1 MQVPSLGRVELLHL
15 RYFVAVAEELNFSAA
30 ARKLRMAASPLSQRI
45 KDLEH
50 ELGRQLFDRSTHHVE
65 LTPAGAALLPIARDV
80 LDRVGAIRW
89 RLDQATT
96 PTRATV
102 FVGMPAGIHP
112 VLRERL
118 NQLAGCVEERF
129 EVKRWPGSTTD
140 LVAAVKEGRLALT
153 LARLP
158 VQEAALDTLHV
169 MTERLG
175 AVVPADR
182 FAGHKSVKL
191 ADLTDLAYAKAS
203 EEITPSYFEQLDRQ
217 LAELGIKKRIQL
229 SNTGYQGTSEI
240 VSSGLGFSVSMLD
253 EDSAMRGFRLENMVV
268 LPFEDFRAQL
278 DTGLLWRRDR
288 GGDGDLAEIVA
299 AAKEVFTEPLVK

>member
-1 MQVPSLGRVELLHL
+1 MELLHL

-30 ARKLRMAASPLSQRI
+30 ARKLHMAASPLSQRI

-50 ELGRQLFDRSTHHVE
+50 ELGRPLFDRSTHHVA
-65 LTPAGAALLPIARDV
+65 LTDAGAALLPIARDV
-80 LDRVGAIRW
+80 LDRVGSIRW

-96 PTRATV
+96 PDRVTV
-102 FVGMPAGIHP
+102 LVGMPAGIHP

-118 NQLAGCVEERF
+118 TALAERVAGRF
-129 EVKRWPGSTTD
+129 EVKRWPGTTSD
-140 LVAAVKEGRLALT
+140 LVAAVKDGRLALT

-158 VQEAALDTLHV
+158 VQEASLDVLHV

-175 AVVPADR
+175 AVVPADQ
-182 FAGHKSVKL
+182 FDGKNSVK
-191 ADLTDLAYAKAS
+191 LTDLAYARS
-203 EEITPSYFEQLDRQ
+203 PEEMMPAYFEQLDRQ
-217 LAELGIKKRIQL
+217 LHELGIKKRIQL

-253 EDSAMRGFRLENMVV
+253 EDSAMRGYRLENMTV

-288 GGDGDLAEIVA
+288 ADGGDIEELVE
-299 AAKEVFTEPLVK
+299 AAKQIFTEPIVK

>member
-1 MQVPSLGRVELLHL
+1 MELLHL

-30 ARKLRMAASPLSQRI
+30 ARKLHMAASPLSQRV

-50 ELGRQLFDRSTHHVE
+50 ELGRPLFDRSTHHVA
-65 LTPAGAALLPIARDV
+65 LTDAGAALLPIARDV
-80 LDRVGAIRW
+80 LDRVGSIRW
-89 RLDQATT
+89 RLDQAAR
-96 PTRATV
+96 PGRVTV
-102 FVGMPAGIHP
+102 FVGMPAGVHP
-112 VLRERL
+112 ALRERL
-118 NQLAGCVEERF
+118 TLLAERVAGRF

-140 LVAAVKEGRLALT
+140 LVAAVKEGKLALT

-158 VQEAALDTLHV
+158 VQEASLDALHV

-175 AVVPADR
+175 AVVPADQFEGR
-182 FAGHKSVKL
+182 SSVKL
-191 ADLTDLAYAKAS
+191 ADLTDLAYAKS
-203 EEITPSYFEQLDRQ
+203 PEEMMPAYFEQVDRQ
-217 LAELGIKKRIQL
+217 LRELGIQKRIQL

-253 EDSAMRGFRLENMVV
+253 EDSAMSGYRLENMAV

-288 GGDGDLAEIVA
+288 GSGGDIEELVGT
-299 AAKEVFTEPLVK
+299 AKEVFAEPLVK

>member
-1 MQVPSLGRVELLHL
+1 MELLHL

-30 ARKLRMAASPLSQRI
+30 ARKLHMAASPLSQRV

-50 ELGRQLFDRSTHHVE
+50 ELGNQLFDRSTHHVA
-65 LTPAGAALLPIARDV
+65 LTEAGAALLPIARDV
-80 LDRVGAIRW
+80 LDRVGSIKW
-89 RLDQATT
+89 QLDQATK
-96 PTRATV
+96 PARATV

-112 VLRERL
+112 ALRERVSL
-118 NQLAGCVEERF
+118 LAERVEERF
-129 EVKRWPGSTTD
+129 EVKRWPGTTTD
-140 LVAAVKEGRLALT
+140 LVAAVKEGKLALT

-158 VQEAALDTLHV
+158 VQEASLDTLHV
-169 MTERLG
+169 MSERLG
-175 AVVPADR
+175 AVVPADQFKGR
-182 FAGHKSVKL
+182 ESVKL
-191 ADLTDLAYAKAS
+191 ADLTGLAYAKS
-203 EEITPSYFEQLDRQ
+203 PEEITPAYFEQLDRQ

-253 EDSAMRGFRLENMVV
+253 EGSAMRGYQLENMAV

-288 GGDGDLAEIVA
+288 GDSGDLAEIVRA
-299 AAKEVFTEPLVK
+299 AREVFVEPLVK